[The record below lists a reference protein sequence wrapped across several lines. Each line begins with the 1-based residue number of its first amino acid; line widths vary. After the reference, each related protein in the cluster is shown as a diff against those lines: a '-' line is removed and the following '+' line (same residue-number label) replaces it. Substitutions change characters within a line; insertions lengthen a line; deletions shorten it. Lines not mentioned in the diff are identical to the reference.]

1 MSSSEKKR
9 SEVKLKAMTIR
20 ELKEI
25 RKNQKSSGI
34 VIKQKDKHLTFKWNC
49 VETLDKFVGKYKN
62 SLLGKWIS
70 SLNGIVLGCVK
81 TTIKKDCLIIE
92 DQNCLHT
99 DISFYFIIF
108 SPKINRSYQCT
119 VTKVEK
125 KYVLGKLFDIIPC
138 FVKNA
143 PEDVSI
149 GSVVTF
155 SFVRA
160 EFKGKLAM
168 LSGNFDSLI
177 DS

>member
-1 MSSSEKKR
+1 MSSEKKK
-9 SEVKLKAMTIR
+9 SDVNIKAMTIR
-20 ELKEI
+20 ELKQI
-25 RKNQKSSGI
+25 RNCQKYSGI
-34 VIKQKDKHLTFKWNC
+34 VIKKMDKHLTFRWSC
-49 VETLDKFVGKYKN
+49 LEMLDKFVGRYKN
-62 SLLGKWIS
+62 SLLGKWMT

-81 TTIKKDCLIIE
+81 TVIKNDCLIIE

-99 DISFYFIIF
+99 DVSFYFIIF

-138 FVKNA
+138 MIKQV

-149 GSVVTF
+149 GSEVTF
-155 SFVRA
+155 KFVRA

-168 LSGNFDSLI
+168 LSGTFDGFVEAS
-177 DS
+177 